1 LSKAASQAGK
11 APSQRQLRVAEEIR
25 HVLAGVF
32 GRGEFR
38 DPDLAD
44 ARITVAEVRI
54 SPDLKH
60 ATVFVSRLGRSDVAA
75 LLPGLRRA
83 GRYLRGQVDL
93 AEVRAELDAQIRKV
107 REAGVAI
114 GHLDGH
120 QHVHV
125 LPGIAAIV
133 AELAA
138 AYGIGAVRYPAERVR
153 AISLENVVAQLNNL
167 RTHPSVAAAI
177 ARGEYHIDARKVAE
191 KLMSGDDLFA

>member
-1 LSKAASQAGK
+1 MSKAASQAGK
-11 APSQRQLRVAEEIR
+11 ASSQRQLRVAEEIR

-83 GRYLRGQVDL
+83 GRYLRGEIARALHLRYAPELHFQADEALDYAMSIDRLMRRDEVARDL
-93 AEVRAELDAQIRKV
+93 AAVDDA
-107 REAGVAI
+107 
-114 GHLDGH
+114 
-120 QHVHV
+120 
-125 LPGIAAIV
+125 
-133 AELAA
+133 
-138 AYGIGAVRYPAERVR
+138 
-153 AISLENVVAQLNNL
+153 
-167 RTHPSVAAAI
+167 PSE
-177 ARGEYHIDARKVAE
+177 G
-191 KLMSGDDLFA
+191 